1 MTKNYPIRHMTDEA
15 KEFIAKNSS
24 LTVDTLRKMVKEEF
38 NVDVSY
44 STIQIYVKRARD
56 AALMNTDAISASV
69 EEMIADHISHNID
82 QYLGLMDTNIRR
94 LGAIMDGTDPDYEIP
109 NDKENSDKKS
119 IYWFLRLSHTL
130 GEQVER
136 VLSLRPESM
145 ELKVTREDIPAIE
158 KYANLSDEELEALLF
173 LEAKASGK
181 VPADSRFEAG
191 ATLDISKE
199 GEGEAAKISIRPKD

>member
-1 MTKNYPIRHMTDEA
+1 MTDEA

-109 NDKENSDKKS
+109 NDKETQ
-119 IYWFLRLSHTL
+119 IR
-130 GEQVER
+130 
-136 VLSLRPESM
+136 
-145 ELKVTREDIPAIE
+145 
-158 KYANLSDEELEALLF
+158 NLYIGF
-173 LEAKASGK
+173 
-181 VPADSRFEAG
+181 
-191 ATLDISKE
+191 
-199 GEGEAAKISIRPKD
+199 